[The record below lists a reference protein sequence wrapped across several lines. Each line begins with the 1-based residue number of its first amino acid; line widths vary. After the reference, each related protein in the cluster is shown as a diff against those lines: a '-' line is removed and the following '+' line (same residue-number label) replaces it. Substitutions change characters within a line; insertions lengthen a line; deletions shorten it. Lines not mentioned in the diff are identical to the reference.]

1 MRRRFHAI
9 ISTTLTGTPRPLSVQ
24 EGFMKAKQISKKKG
38 ASKATVTK
46 GARKKGTRKSKPTTP
61 VGDIMRNA
69 AEVIRSVAQSIRP

>member
-1 MRRRFHAI
+1 
-9 ISTTLTGTPRPLSVQ
+9 
-24 EGFMKAKQISKKKG
+24 MKAKKISKKKG

>member
-1 MRRRFHAI
+1 
-9 ISTTLTGTPRPLSVQ
+9 
-24 EGFMKAKQISKKKG
+24 MKAKQLSKKKG

-46 GARKKGTRKSKPTTP
+46 GARKKATRKKGTRKSKPTTP

>member
-1 MRRRFHAI
+1 
-9 ISTTLTGTPRPLSVQ
+9 
-24 EGFMKAKQISKKKG
+24 MKAKQISKRKG

-46 GARKKGTRKSKPTTP
+46 GARKKATRKKGTRKSKPTTP

>member
-1 MRRRFHAI
+1 
-9 ISTTLTGTPRPLSVQ
+9 
-24 EGFMKAKQISKKKG
+24 MKAKQISKKKG

-46 GARKKGTRKSKPTTP
+46 GARKKATRKKASKKATRKSKPTTP

>member
-1 MRRRFHAI
+1 
-9 ISTTLTGTPRPLSVQ
+9 
-24 EGFMKAKQISKKKG
+24 MKAKRISKKKG

-46 GARKKGTRKSKPTTP
+46 GARKKGTRKKGTRKSKPTTP

>member
-1 MRRRFHAI
+1 
-9 ISTTLTGTPRPLSVQ
+9 
-24 EGFMKAKQISKKKG
+24 MKAKQISKKKG

-46 GARKKGTRKSKPTTP
+46 GARKKGTRKKGTRKSKPTTP